1 MFRILVADDE
11 KVTRRGI
18 VTMLERG
25 LKEEIEFI
33 EAANGEEALQIVKQQ
48 MIHLVITDICMPR
61 CSGLEFVEQLRR
73 NDDDMTVI
81 IVSGYENFEYAKQAV
96 RLGVKDYIMKPLKRE
111 ELLGL
116 VENCIADIRKKQMEM
131 QQFWQQTQ
139 EQNRLRKELEQE
151 VFLHIL
157 HGMNVQVGIS
167 RLEFLKRNFTE
178 PFLIAAV
185 LAYEWTPENDAQ
197 VEASVKRIVEEALDA
212 RLAGKACS
220 MCEEHGKIVV
230 AAGFSEM
237 KEQAY
242 IEKTLVEIV
251 HLIEKNGRI
260 KAAAGVGGLVFSM
273 EELHKSYEQAC
284 VAADCKIFNIGE
296 KVISFAQIPSCVDT
310 EVCSVDSLSGEKKVL
325 EAFQKMFG
333 AGKSIETIQMLRKA
347 YEKIRQECNQRQKS
361 ADSYV
366 GKAFSELW
374 SDFELRREV
383 KEMMQYAADT
393 DSEDAAKKS
402 QMIKDITA
410 FVRAHVTEDID
421 LNYIA
426 EMFGK
431 TPGYIGT
438 LFRRENGLGFNE
450 FVTSERIELAKKLLK
465 DSSVSVQKVGE
476 KCGYY
481 NPKYFSI
488 VFKKAE
494 GISPKAYQ
502 MMQKR
507 ED

>member
-11 KVTRRGI
+11 KVTRKGI

-48 MIHLVITDICMPR
+48 MIHLVITDICMPL

-73 NDDDMTVI
+73 NDDDVTVI

-131 QQFWQQTQ
+131 QQFWQQTE
-139 EQNRLRKELEQE
+139 EQNRLRKELEHE
-151 VFLHIL
+151 VLLHIL
-157 HGMNVQVGIS
+157 HGMNVQVGIA

-185 LAYEWTPENDAQ
+185 LAYEWNPESDAQ
-197 VEASVKRIVEEALDA
+197 VEASVKRIVEEALEA
-212 RLAGKACS
+212 RLAGNACS
-220 MCEEHGKIVV
+220 MCEEHGKIVL
-230 AAGFSEM
+230 AAGLSEM
-237 KEQAY
+237 KKQ
-242 IEKTLVEIV
+242 V
-251 HLIEKNGRI
+251 
-260 KAAAGVGGLVFSM
+260 
-273 EELHKSYEQAC
+273 C
-284 VAADCKIFNIGE
+284 VAADCKIFNTGE
-296 KVISFAQIPSCVDT
+296 KVISFAGIPGCT
-310 EVCSVDSLSGEKKVL
+310 GAEACSVDSAGGEKKVL
-325 EAFQKMFG
+325 EAFQKMFA
-333 AGKSIETIQMLRKA
+333 AGKSIETVQMLRKM
-347 YEKIRQECNQRQKS
+347 YDKIRQECNQRQKS
-361 ADSYV
+361 SDSYV

-421 LNYIA
+421 LNYVA

-431 TPGYIGT
+431 TPGYIGM